1 MPPTTDRAMCHTHS
15 VSKRPLHQRPRL
27 LWITIKIQDV
37 PELLAADSAD
47 APGGT
52 RPKSPRHVMLPQT
65 LPPASAP
72 SHGQRGLS
80 LHRNV
85 LPGLPSLTHAHLLSK
100 PKGGCAGPSGVVSRG
115 PLRQAR
121 HRLYPRP
128 PSPPPALPEG
138 LCLLRIVSLHPAS
151 MNERSLTN

>member
-1 MPPTTDRAMCHTHS
+1 MPPATDRAMCHTHS
-15 VSKRPLHQRPRL
+15 VSKRPLYQRPRL
-27 LWITIKIQDV
+27 LWIITKIQDV
-37 PELLAADSAD
+37 PELLAADSSD

-100 PKGGCAGPSGVVSRG
+100 PKGGCAGPSGVVSRD
-115 PLRQAR
+115 R
-121 HRLYPRP
+121 HGTVCTLAP
-128 PSPPPALPEG
+128 P
-138 LCLLRIVSLHPAS
+138 LHPLSPRGCVYCAS
-151 MNERSLTN
+151 CPCIRQV

>member
-1 MPPTTDRAMCHTHS
+1 MPPATDRAMCHTHS

-121 HRLYPRP
+121 HHLYPCPP
-128 PSPPPALPEG
+128 PSARSPRGAVFTAH
-138 LCLLRIVSLHPAS
+138 RVPAS
-151 MNERSLTN
+151 SKYERTLAD